1 MIPSNPLVVAFV
13 ALGGYFA
20 AATLYQLATGG
31 DVVRMFDGRPAEVT
45 IQIGGAI
52 AAVVLVGRLL
62 G

>member
-31 DVVRMFDGRPAEVT
+31 DVVRMFDGRPAEVA